1 MAMGITGGHGA
12 TLPAQRVTDN
22 LDSFTCGAMR
32 GYASVHVGLWKGLT
46 VSAVVHMSGVTVRRG
61 TSLLINDV
69 DWVVAEGE
77 RWVVL
82 GPNGAG
88 KSTLLQI
95 AATRIHP
102 TSGVAVILDEYL
114 GLTDVFDLRPRIGVV
129 GTGMASAIPAKESVF
144 NAVITASWAVTG
156 RWNEDYDSFDVERAR
171 QLLAQWGME
180 HLAERTFGTLSDGE
194 RKRTQIAR
202 SLMTDPELLL
212 LDEPTAG
219 LDLGA
224 REQLLSR
231 LSDMAADPGA
241 PATILVT
248 HHVEEIPAGTTH
260 ALIMSGGSVLA
271 GGPLRDVL
279 TSQILTAA
287 YATPLVVEERAGRWS
302 ARAQI

>member
-1 MAMGITGGHGA
+1 MADVLH
-12 TLPAQRVTDN
+12 L
-22 LDSFTCGAMR
+22 
-32 GYASVHVGLWKGLT
+32 
-46 VSAVVHMSGVTVRRG
+46 SGVSVRRG
-61 TSLLINDV
+61 SAHLIDGI
-69 DWVVAEGE
+69 DWIVTEGQ

-102 TSGVAVILDEYL
+102 TDGVAVILDEYL

-129 GTGMASAIPAKESVF
+129 GTGIASAIPARESVF

-156 RWNEDYDSFDVERAR
+156 RWNEDYEEFDIDRAQ
-171 QLLAQWGME
+171 QLLTQWGIA
-180 HLAERTFGTLSDGE
+180 HLADRTFGTLSDGE

-202 SLMTDPELLL
+202 ALMTDPELLL

-231 LSDMAADPGA
+231 LSQMAADAGS

-260 ALIMSGGSVLA
+260 ALVLSGGRVLA
-271 GGPLRDVL
+271 GGVLTEVL
-279 TSQILTAA
+279 TSEILSAA
-287 YATPLVVEERAGRWS
+287 YATSLTVEQRNGRWS
-302 ARAQI
+302 ARAAD

>member
-1 MAMGITGGHGA
+1 MA
-12 TLPAQRVTDN
+12 
-22 LDSFTCGAMR
+22 
-32 GYASVHVGLWKGLT
+32 
-46 VSAVVHMSGVTVRRG
+46 AVVHLSGVTVRRG
-61 TSLLINDV
+61 VSLLIQDV
-69 DWVVAEGE
+69 DWVVTEGE

-129 GTGMASAIPAKESVF
+129 GTGIASAIPAKESVF

-156 RWNEDYDSFDVERAR
+156 RWNENYDSLDVVRAQ
-171 QLLAQWGME
+171 QLLRQWGIE
-180 HLAERTFGTLSDGE
+180 HLSERTFGTLSDGE

-231 LSDMAADPGA
+231 LSEMAADPGA

-248 HHVEEIPAGTTH
+248 HHVEEIPHGTTH
-260 ALIMSGGSVLA
+260 ALVLSGGRVLA
-271 GGPLRDVL
+271 EGRLGNVL
-279 TSQILTAA
+279 TSEILSAA
-287 YATPLVVEERAGRWS
+287 YATALTVEERHGRWS
-302 ARAQI
+302 ARASG

>member
-1 MAMGITGGHGA
+1 M
-12 TLPAQRVTDN
+12 
-22 LDSFTCGAMR
+22 
-32 GYASVHVGLWKGLT
+32 
-46 VSAVVHMSGVTVRRG
+46 SAVVHMSGVTVRRG
-61 TSLLINDV
+61 TSLLISDV

-102 TSGVAVILDEYL
+102 TRGVAVILDEYL

-171 QLLAQWGME
+171 QLLAQWGIE

-231 LSDMAADPGA
+231 LSHMAADPGA

>member
-1 MAMGITGGHGA
+1 VHGTREVNVA
-12 TLPAQRVTDN
+12 EVLH
-22 LDSFTCGAMR
+22 L
-32 GYASVHVGLWKGLT
+32 
-46 VSAVVHMSGVTVRRG
+46 SGVTVRRG
-61 TSLLINDV
+61 TTRLVEDI
-69 DWVVAEGE
+69 DWIVAEGE

-129 GTGMASAIPAKESVF
+129 GTGMASAIPARESVF
-144 NAVITASWAVTG
+144 DAVITASWAVTG
-156 RWNEDYDSFDVERAR
+156 RWNEDYEQFDVDRAKK
-171 QLLAQWGME
+171 LLDQWGIA
-180 HLAERTFGTLSDGE
+180 HLSDRTFGTLSDGE

-231 LSDMAADPGA
+231 LSQMADDPGA

-248 HHVEEIPAGTTH
+248 HHVEEIPRGTTH
-260 ALIMSGGSVLA
+260 ALILA
-271 GGPLRDVL
+271 GGRVMAQGVL
-279 TSQILTAA
+279 HNVVTSEVLSAA
-287 YATPLVVEERAGRWS
+287 YATPLAVEQRSGRWA
-302 ARAQI
+302 ARAAY